1 MSRVADNFLRVRD
14 RVERAAER
22 AGRRAEEV
30 RVCAVSKRSELPEIA
45 EAVAAGARVLGESR
59 VQHAEAKIAGS
70 PDWDVEW
77 HLIGHLQRNK
87 ARKAVELFDVVQS
100 VDSLTL
106 ARRLSDLGKER
117 GSLCRVFVEVNC
129 SGEEAKTGLTLE
141 SAVDELA
148 EIGTLEG
155 LELQG
160 LMTMAPFTDDEGELR
175 SCFRRLVSLR
185 ESTGGAARWPE
196 LSMGMTNDYEIA
208 VEEGSTLVRVGTGIF
223 G

>member
-14 RVERAAER
+14 RVARAAER
-22 AGRRAEEV
+22 AGRGPGEIRI
-30 RVCAVSKRSELPEIA
+30 CAVTKRSELPEIA
-45 EAVAAGARVLGESR
+45 AVVAAGAAVLGESR
-59 VQHAEAKIAGS
+59 VQSAEAKIAGA

-87 ARKAVELFDVVQS
+87 ARRAVELFDVVQS

-106 ARRLSDLGKER
+106 ARRLSDLGRER
-117 GSLCRVFVEVNC
+117 GSRCRVFVEVNC
-129 SGEEAKTGLTLE
+129 SGEEAKTGLAFE
-141 SAVDELA
+141 SAADELA
-148 EIGTLEG
+148 EIGALGG

-160 LMTMAPFTDDEGELR
+160 LMTMAPFTDREDELR
-175 SCFRRLVSLR
+175 SCFRRLVALR
-185 ESTGGAARWPE
+185 ESAGGSARWPE